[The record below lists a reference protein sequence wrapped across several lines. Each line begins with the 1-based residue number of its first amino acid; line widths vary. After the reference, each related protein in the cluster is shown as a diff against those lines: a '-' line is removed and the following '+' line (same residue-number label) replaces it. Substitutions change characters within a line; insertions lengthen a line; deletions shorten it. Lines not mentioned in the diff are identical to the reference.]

1 MEDKM
6 NKEKSIFT
14 ILIIIVIGLLFLG
27 ARTYYGNYGHMIG
40 GMHGGY
46 NTGQTGNYR
55 MHGHGIIGAGMM
67 NFGHGMMGN
76 GMGCYT
82 MGSTGAFDYYLYNKE
97 FLNLSKNQIETLE
110 SLRNRY
116 YEENLTLRTELYEK
130 NFELEKLL
138 YEENVNLSKAKS
150 LTKEIGTIKSKL
162 RYSGIES
169 FIKARN
175 VLTEEQINKLNTET
189 FRGHMH

>member
-1 MEDKM
+1 M

-14 ILIIIVIGLLFLG
+14 ILIIILIGLLFLG
-27 ARTYYGNYGHMIG
+27 ARTYYGNHGNMMG
-40 GMHGGY
+40 GMHSYY
-46 NTGQTGNYR
+46 NTGHMGNYTK
-55 MHGHGIIGAGMM
+55 HGYGMMRAGMM
-67 NFGHGMMGN
+67 NFGHSMMGS
-76 GMGCYT
+76 GTGCYT

-97 FLNLSKNQIETLE
+97 FLNLSESQTETLE

-116 YEENLTLRTELYEK
+116 YKENLTLRAELYDK

-138 YEENVNLSKAKS
+138 YEENVNLSKVKA
-150 LTKEIGTIKSKL
+150 LTNEIGVIESKF

-175 VLTEEQINKLNTET
+175 VLTEEQANKLGTEI
-189 FRGHMH
+189 FSGHMH